1 MSDLFPSITP
11 KEIQERSCQRA
22 GELLDDVQK
31 ILSNISMFPL
41 LPRLEEVSKELAE
54 INARIEELKQKIN

>member
-1 MSDLFPSITP
+1 
-11 KEIQERSCQRA
+11 
-22 GELLDDVQK
+22 
-31 ILSNISMFPL
+31 MFPL